1 VSSPRRAE
9 IVEAAYRYVLGA
21 GLAGASLRPLAEA
34 VGSST
39 GVLRFLFGSKD
50 GLVAAVL
57 ERAREDELALLATI
71 PGDADLPAVARSVWR
86 WLGDPEHRGLLRL
99 WTESYAASLQDDAGP
114 WSGFAAATVRDWLAV
129 LARAQPARVRNTAAG
144 RAQRTAVLAVLRG
157 AMLDL
162 LATGDRARVDRAVE
176 DVLRTLGTRDSV
188 AGCAGSSS
196 SSSTARRRT
205 GRSTPG

>member
-1 VSSPRRAE
+1 MAFVSSPRRAE

-39 GVLRFLFGSKD
+39 GVLRFLFESKD

-57 ERAREDELALLATI
+57 ERARQDELALLATI
-71 PGDADLPAVARSVWR
+71 PGDADLPEVGRTIWH
-86 WLGDPEHRGLLRL
+86 WLADPEHRGLLRL

-114 WSGFAAATVRDWLAV
+114 WAGFAAATVRDWLAV
-129 LARAQPARVRNTAAG
+129 LARAQPAALRSTAAG

-162 LATGDRARVDRAVE
+162 LATGDRARTTRAV
-176 DVLRTLGTRDSV
+176 
-188 AGCAGSSS
+188 
-196 SSSTARRRT
+196 TAALAAL
-205 GRSTPG
+205 

>member
-1 VSSPRRAE
+1 MTSDRRTE
-9 IVEAAYRYVLGA
+9 IVEAAYHHVAGA

-57 ERAREDELALLATI
+57 ARARADELQFLAAI
-71 PGDADLPAVARSVWR
+71 PHDADLVGVARATWT
-86 WLGDPEHRGLLRL
+86 WLADPQHRNVLRL

-114 WSGFAAATVRDWLAV
+114 WAGFAATTVRDWLAV
-129 LARAQPARVRNTAAG
+129 LAQAQPAAERNTARG
-144 RAQRTAVLAVLRG
+144 RAERTAVLALLRG

-162 LATGDRARVDRAVE
+162 IATGDRARTTRAIEAV
-176 DVLRTLGTRDSV
+176 LGTF
-188 AGCAGSSS
+188 
-196 SSSTARRRT
+196 
-205 GRSTPG
+205 